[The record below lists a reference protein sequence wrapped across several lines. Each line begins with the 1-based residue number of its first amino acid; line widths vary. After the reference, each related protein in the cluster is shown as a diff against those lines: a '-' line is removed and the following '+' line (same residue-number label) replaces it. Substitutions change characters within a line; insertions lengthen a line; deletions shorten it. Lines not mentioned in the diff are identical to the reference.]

1 MNEADGIR
9 VVVVDDNPDEAESLA
24 EMVRLNGYWVRVAT
38 NAQAALALAADYQ
51 PHCMMLDIDMP
62 DMNGIELAKRLRSQQ
77 GDDLVI
83 IAVTGWGNDSEMF
96 SATNAEV
103 DHYLRK
109 PVAPSK
115 LRLLLPDISGT
126 GR

>member
-24 EMVRLNGYWVRVAT
+24 EMVRLNGYWVRVGT

-62 DMNGIELAKRLRSQQ
+62 DMNGIELARRLRSQQ

-83 IAVTGWGNDSEMF
+83 IAVTGWGDDSEIF
-96 SATNAEV
+96 AATNAEV

-115 LRLLLPDISGT
+115 LNLLLPDIST
-126 GR
+126 S